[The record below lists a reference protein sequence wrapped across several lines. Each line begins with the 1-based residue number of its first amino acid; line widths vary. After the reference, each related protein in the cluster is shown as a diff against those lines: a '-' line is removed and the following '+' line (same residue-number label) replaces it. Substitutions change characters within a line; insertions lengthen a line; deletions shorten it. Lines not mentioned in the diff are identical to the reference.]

1 MPTLAATLR
10 NEIRRLGRAEV
21 KKALRPLA
29 RFRKQVKSLRL
40 DSRGTKRALTSL
52 ERGLRRLR
60 DRLSAQSLGARARKA
75 AAGPRIAPRVI
86 RGLRDKRKMTRLEFA
101 KLLDVS
107 PGSIF
112 GWETGRTIPR
122 GANRARLVALRSN
135 KGKAARPVGRRR
147 RTGRKPG
154 PPAPSAR
161 KGKRR
166 SSSRR

>member
-10 NEIRRLGRAEV
+10 NEIRRLGRAEA

-29 RFRKQVKSLRL
+29 RLRKQVKSLRL
-40 DSRGTKRALTSL
+40 DSRGTKRALTSI

-60 DRLSAQSLGARARKA
+60 DRLSAQSLGARARRP

-112 GWETGRTIPR
+112 GWETGRTMPR
-122 GANRARLVALRSN
+122 GANRARLVALRGS
-135 KGKAARPVGRRR
+135 KGKAVHPAPRRRGRR
-147 RTGRKPG
+147 PG
-154 PPAPSAR
+154 PAARSPR
-161 KGKRR
+161 KGRP
-166 SSSRR
+166 SSRR

>member
-21 KKALRPLA
+21 KKALKPLV
-29 RFRKQVKSLRL
+29 RVRKQVKSLRL
-40 DSRGTKRALTSL
+40 DSRATKRALTSL

-60 DRLSAQSLGARARKA
+60 DRLSAQSLGARARKS

-86 RGLRDKRKMTRLEFA
+86 RGLRDTRKMTRLEFA

-135 KGKAARPVGRRR
+135 KGKAARPGRRR
-147 RTGRKPG
+147 RGSGR
-154 PPAPSAR
+154 R
-161 KGKRR
+161 
-166 SSSRR
+166 

>member
-29 RFRKQVKSLRL
+29 RIRKQVKSLRL

-52 ERGLRRLR
+52 E
-60 DRLSAQSLGARARKA
+60 
-75 AAGPRIAPRVI
+75 

-135 KGKAARPVGRRR
+135 KGKAARPVRRR
-147 RTGRKPG
+147 RGAGRKPG
-154 PPAPSAR
+154 PPPGLR
-161 KGKRR
+161 KRKRR
-166 SSSRR
+166 PSSRP

>member
-29 RFRKQVKSLRL
+29 RIRKQVKSLRL
-40 DSRGTKRALTSL
+40 DSRGTKRALSSL

-60 DRLSAQSLGARARKA
+60 DRVSAQSLGARARKP

-86 RGLRDKRKMTRLEFA
+86 RGLRDKRRMTRLEFA

-122 GANRARLVALRSN
+122 GASRARLIELRNQRGAAS
-135 KGKAARPVGRRR
+135 ARPADRRGKGRRAVR
-147 RTGRKPG
+147 GG
-154 PPAPSAR
+154 
-161 KGKRR
+161 KGRR
-166 SSSRR
+166 SRRR